1 MSSASEIVLVVDD
14 DAAVRSALKF
24 ALEVEGF
31 AVKLYAGSIALL
43 AEQGLPDR
51 ACLVIDYR
59 MPGVDGLEL
68 VRRLRARQ
76 VALPAILISGRVD
89 DQLRHRAGLA
99 ILSVAVFALS
109 AVPLELQRR
118 IVNTIVGHG
127 AFATVVWLALGY
139 AGVALGEQS
148 LKLCLNVYRGWVAES
163 SVRTLRTKIGDY
175 CSLG

>member
-89 DQLRHRAGLA
+89 DQLRHRATQSGIGCVLEKP
-99 ILSVAVFALS
+99 FNDTALVDS
-109 AVPLELQRR
+109 IRQ
-118 IVNTIVGHG
+118 
-127 AFATVVWLALGY
+127 ALGPT
-139 AGVALGEQS
+139 G
-148 LKLCLNVYRGWVAES
+148 
-163 SVRTLRTKIGDY
+163 
-175 CSLG
+175 